1 MHGAGG
7 VKNYQVSSKSKS
19 LAQVKMEMVIMHMDW
34 S

>member
-19 LAQVKMEMVIMHMDW
+19 LAQVKMEMVIMRMD
-34 S
+34 